1 MVTTTGRINPSWLP
15 VWALKPLQNSMMLT
29 PCWPSAGP
37 TGGDGFALPAGICSF
52 TIACTFFIARSHASD
67 PLHLVVLELDG
78 RGPAEDRHDHLHP
91 PALRVHVVDHALEVD
106 ERSVD
111 DAYLVAAREHG
122 LGLGLLGARLH
133 LSEDV
138 VDLVVRQRDRLRPR
152 ADEPGD
158 LGRRA
163 HEVPRVVRQLHLDQ
177 HVSREELLLGLP
189 LLLVADLDHLLGRH
203 EHTRDPLGHPEDL
216 RARLDGLL
224 DLVLEPRIRVDDEP
238 LLRGG
243 RCRRV
248 LAHRKILST
257 IRASTTST
265 APRKSDT
272 TTVTVITTTVELISS
287 WRLGHDTLRNSA
299 TTSRTNSCARLRKSI
314 CSLVRRTLAGVEGFE
329 PPSPGFG
336 VRCSSR

>member
-1 MVTTTGRINPSWLP
+1 
-15 VWALKPLQNSMMLT
+15 
-29 PCWPSAGP
+29 
-37 TGGDGFALPAGICSF
+37 LPAGICSF
-52 TIACTFFIARSHASD
+52 TTACTFFIATPLASD

-78 RGPAEDRHDHLHP
+78 RRPPEDRHDHLHP
-91 PALRVHVVDHALEVD
+91 STLGVHVVHHALEVD
-106 ERSVD
+106 ERPVD
-111 DAYLVAAREHG
+111 DAHLVAALEDG

-133 LSEDV
+133 LPEDV
-138 VDLVVRQRDRLRPR
+138 VDLVVRQRDGLGAR
-152 ADEPGD
+152 ADEPGH

-177 HVSREELLLGLP
+177 HVSREELLLGLA

-203 EHTRDPLGHPEDL
+203 EHARDPLGHPEDL
-216 RARLDGLL
+216 GPRLDGLL
-224 DLVLEPRIRVDDEP
+224 DLVLESRIRVDDEP

-243 RCRRV
+243 RRRV
-248 LAHRKILST
+248 FAHRKILST

-287 WRLGHDTLRNSA
+287 WRLGHATLRNSA
-299 TTSRTNSCARLRKSI
+299 MTSRTNSCARLRKSI
-314 CSLVRRTLAGVEGFE
+314 CSLMCRTMAGVEGFE

-336 VRCSSR
+336 VRCSSRRATPLSSAYLVSRCGVCLRHHRQYFLSSSRSGCVRRFLVVA

>member
-15 VWALKPLQNSMMLT
+15 VCALKPLQNSMMLT
-29 PCWPSAGP
+29 PCGPSAGP

-52 TIACTFFIARSHASD
+52 TIAWTFFIARPHASD

-91 PALRVHVVDHALEVD
+91 PALGVHVVHHALEVD

-111 DAYLVAAREHG
+111 DAHLVAALEHG

-133 LSEDV
+133 LTEDV
-138 VDLVVRQRDRLRPR
+138 VDLIVRQRDRLRPGP
-152 ADEPGD
+152 DEPGD
-158 LGRRA
+158 LRGRA
-163 HEVPRVVRQLHLDQ
+163 HEMPRVVRQLHLDQ
-177 HVSREELLLGLP
+177 HVPREELLLGLA
-189 LLLVADLDHLLGRH
+189 LLLVADLDHFLGRH
-203 EHTRDPLGHPEDL
+203 EDARDPLGHAEDL
-216 RARLDGLL
+216 GARLDRLL
-224 DLVLEPRIRVDDEP
+224 DLVLEPRIRMDDEP
-238 LLRGG
+238 LFARRG
-243 RCRRV
+243 RRHV

-265 APRKSDT
+265 APRNSDT

-287 WRLGHDTLRNSA
+287 WRLGHATLRNSA

-314 CSLVRRTLAGVEGFE
+314 CSLVHRTMAGVEGFE